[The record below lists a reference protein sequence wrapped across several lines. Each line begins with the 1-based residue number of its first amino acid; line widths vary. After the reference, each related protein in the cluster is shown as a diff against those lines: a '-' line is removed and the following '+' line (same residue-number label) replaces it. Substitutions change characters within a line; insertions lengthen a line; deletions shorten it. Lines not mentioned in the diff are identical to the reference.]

1 MLLRFNQQVRIA
13 EDGIHVRHFE
23 KGGEYDIA
31 NEVFANRILEIFP
44 DAAVRIK
51 REDPVLTTKKLV
63 IKSGGKS
70 DEEDEEE

>member
-13 EDGIHVRHFE
+13 EEGIHIRHFE
-23 KGGEYDIA
+23 KGGEYEIA
-31 NEVFANRILEIFP
+31 NEKFADRILELFP

-63 IKSGGKS
+63 IKTGGKAA
-70 DEEDEEE
+70 DDEDEG